1 MSGETRE
8 LLRKLDRLGVRPVVV
23 ASHPRSGTHLC
34 LDTLRLNVPACA
46 SWKRPFERADR
57 LYLDI
62 DATAGNPNA
71 IPHSVLWKVLSR
83 IERPLIKTHAYPDLK
98 RTMNRDQPL
107 GADPDLLDWLRCH
120 ATFIYVYRDGRDALC
135 SLHQYMQAYF
145 PETRVPLS
153 QFLRQREG
161 GASRV
166 KAWARH
172 VEEWIDDC
180 KVFCVTMSE
189 ILHHGRVIFP
199 GLAEKLGVA
208 WDTDRQPV
216 LPAKCGFEYASRL
229 RRRLGLRPASTAIA
243 PHPRFKAQKWQ
254 AAFTEADR
262 EFFLRESGDLLIR
275 LGFEESDHWADRR
288 YDHER
293 RHPALFALQPMHA

>member
-8 LLRKLDRLGVRPVVV
+8 LLRRLDRLGVRPVVV

-34 LDTLRLNVPACA
+34 IDTLRLNAPACA
-46 SWKRPFERADR
+46 SWKWPFERADR

-62 DATAGNPNA
+62 DATAGNPHA
-71 IPHSVLWKVLSR
+71 IATPLLLKVLR
-83 IERPLIKTHAYPDLK
+83 RTERPLIKTHAYADLK

-107 GADPDLLDWLRCH
+107 GAAPDLLDWLRCH

-135 SLHQYMQAYF
+135 SLHQYMQAHF

-161 GASRV
+161 RDSRV

-172 VEEWIDDC
+172 VEEWIDDSN
-180 KVFCVTMSE
+180 VYCVTMNE
-189 ILHHGRVIFP
+189 MLHHGRAVFP

-208 WDTDRQPV
+208 WDVGRQPM
-216 LPAKCGFEYASRL
+216 LPAKCGFEYTSRI
-229 RRRLGLRPASTAIA
+229 RRRLTCRPPSTAIA

-254 AAFTEADR
+254 TAFTEADR
-262 EFFLRESGDLLIR
+262 AFFLQESGDLLVR
-275 LGFEESDHWADRR
+275 LGFEESDHWADQR
-288 YDHER
+288 YDHEC